1 MTSPAHP
8 SIPPQ
13 PGSAPAPRLHTGDAT
28 LDRAF
33 QLALDDIGSNI
44 APYQLGL
51 LEQPAP
57 VLLAGR
63 DYPDPWTRDAAIN
76 TWNGAGLLHPEV
88 MRNTLLAVLKRGT
101 HGPVITDDKEF
112 NYWDIIIWAI
122 GGWWH
127 YLYTGDREFLQLA
140 FTATRNTLTLFEETE
155 FDAVTGLFRGAASY
169 GDGDSAYPD
178 RYAQPGGTGG
188 IRDWVRLHPELAA
201 TPGGGLPMQALSTNC
216 IYHHVYQLLGE
227 MAAELGVPPDPAWS
241 TKAAA
246 LKTAI
251 NQRLWMPEAG
261 RYRYFIDPFGGCD
274 QHEGLG
280 HAFALLFNVAA
291 PSQAAA
297 VLTHQHVTP
306 WGIPC
311 LWPSFDRYAKPD
323 GMSFGRHA
331 GTVWPHIQAFWA
343 DAALRHGRADR
354 FEFELRQLATL
365 AVTYGEFR
373 EIYHPVTGEP
383 YGGEQQGLEIWG
395 HKCWESCHRQTWS
408 ATGYLRMVLMG
419 LCGMEFTPTGIRF
432 APHLPAG
439 LEGLALTGLP
449 YRRMTMNIT
458 IKGTGANPGTCT
470 INGRR
475 MPEPFLAADGDGIH
489 DIVIERTTHQSRERS
504 ATLGRES
511 DRARRKTES

>member
-1 MTSPAHP
+1 MTVLS
-8 SIPPQ
+8 Q
-13 PGSAPAPRLHTGDAT
+13 PISEQQLAAAPIGLATGDAT

-33 QLALDDIGSNI
+33 QLALNDLASNI

-51 LEQPAP
+51 LQQPAP

-76 TWNGAGLLHPEV
+76 TWNGAGLLVPEV
-88 MRNTLLAVLKRGT
+88 TRNTLLAVLKRRDDGAI
-101 HGPVITDDKEF
+101 VITDDKEF

-122 GGWWH
+122 GGWWQ
-127 YLYTGDREFLQLA
+127 YLYTGDREFLELA
-140 FTATRNTLTLFEETE
+140 FTATRNTITHFEATE
-155 FDAVTGLFRGAASY
+155 FDAATGLFRGAASY

-227 MAAELGVPPDPAWS
+227 MAAELGVPPDPAWAD
-241 TKAAA
+241 KAAA

-251 NQRLWMPEAG
+251 DRQLWMPEAG

-274 QHEGLG
+274 RHEGLG
-280 HAFALLFNVAA
+280 HALVLLFKVAA
-291 PSQAAA
+291 PGQAAA
-297 VLTHQHVTP
+297 VLRNQHITP

-311 LWPSFDRYAKPD
+311 VWPSFERYAKPD
-323 GMSFGRHA
+323 GMSFGRHS

-354 FEFELRQLATL
+354 FEFELRQLSTL

-383 YGGEQQGLEIWG
+383 YGGEQQGYEAWG
-395 HKCWESCHRQTWS
+395 HAQWESCHRQTWS

-419 LCGMEFTPTGIRF
+419 LCGMDFTPAGIRF

-439 LEGLALTGLP
+439 LEGLELTGLP
-449 YRRMTMNIT
+449 YRQMVVNLTVKRA
-458 IKGTGANPGTCT
+458 GANPGTCT

-475 MPEPFLAADGDGIH
+475 MPELFLAADGDGIQN
-489 DIVIERTTHQSRERS
+489 IVIELPRPE
-504 ATLGRES
+504 
-511 DRARRKTES
+511 KTSPHNK